1 MLNLFFIFLKKLKK
15 RNHKKSSGI
24 EAYMKAAYE
33 VALEREQAYI
43 KLGLW

>member
-1 MLNLFFIFLKKLKK
+1 MLRLLLCFLKKKSQK
-15 RNHKKSSGI
+15 RPSNI
-24 EAYMKAAYE
+24 EAYMRAAYE